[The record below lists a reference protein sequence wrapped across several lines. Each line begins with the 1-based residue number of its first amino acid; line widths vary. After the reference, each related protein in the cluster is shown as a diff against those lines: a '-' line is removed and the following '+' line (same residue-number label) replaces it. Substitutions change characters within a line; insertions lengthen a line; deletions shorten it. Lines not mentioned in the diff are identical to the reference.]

1 MSFSM
6 GSREQTTQQNQTA
19 VSNPYEPA
27 RDDVN
32 RFLTQIDRTSRGGGR
47 YQPNAAEQ
55 AAFDQ
60 LRANAEAGNPY
71 ADQIGALANDLFA
84 TQSYAPQLQQGYADL
99 ERRLSGTADGANLDI
114 ENNPYI
120 SKMLSTVTNDA
131 VNRVNSQFAAAGR
144 DFSGYNQQALGRGI
158 TEAQLPVLAQL
169 YQYEQG
175 RSDAAARDLY
185 AAKGE
190 TARGSAQLDQ
200 LRSSLRAMGIDVGN
214 AALDAQNWGA
224 NQVLAIENQLRNL
237 PYDELDRIAALLY
250 PAAGLG
256 GTTTTTGTSTTE
268 GSSSGFGGSLA
279 DIGKL
284 AAGIAAL
291 SDERA
296 KTDIARIGALA
307 DGTPIYRYRYKG
319 WPFWHMG
326 VLAQEIEARNP
337 EAVCEING
345 LKCINVLKVT
355 ARSEAILNEGAG
367 DDA

>member
-32 RFLTQIDRTSRGGGR
+32 RFLTQIDRTSRGQGR
-47 YQPNAAEQ
+47 FQPNAAEQ
-55 AAFDQ
+55 AAFDD

-71 ADQIGALANDLFA
+71 ADQIGNLANDLFA
-84 TQSYAPQLQQGYADL
+84 TQSYAPQLQQGYSDL
-99 ERRLSGTADGANLDI
+99 ERRLSGTADGTNLDL

-120 SKMLSTVTNDA
+120 RDMLNNVTNNA

-169 YQYEQG
+169 YQHEQG

-200 LRSSLRAMGIDVGN
+200 LRDSLRAMGIDVGK

-224 NQVLAIENQLRNL
+224 NQILAIEDQLRNL

-256 GTTTTTGTSTTE
+256 GTVNTTGTSTTE
-268 GSSSGFGGSLA
+268 QDSSGFSFGLE
-279 DIGKL
+279 DLGKIF
-284 AAGIAAL
+284 AAFG
-291 SDERA
+291 
-296 KTDIARIGALA
+296 
-307 DGTPIYRYRYKG
+307 
-319 WPFWHMG
+319 
-326 VLAQEIEARNP
+326 
-337 EAVCEING
+337 
-345 LKCINVLKVT
+345 
-355 ARSEAILNEGAG
+355 
-367 DDA
+367 

>member
-1 MSFSM
+1 MSFST
-6 GSREQTTQQNQTA
+6 GSKEQTTNQNQTA
-19 VSNPYEPA
+19 VSDPWKPA
-27 RDDVN
+27 QDDVK
-32 RFLTQIDRTSRGGGR
+32 RFLGNLDKASKGKGPFK
-47 YQPNAAEQ
+47 PNANEM
-55 AAFDQ
+55 AAIDE
-60 LRANAEAGNPY
+60 LRANAAAGNPW
-71 ADQIGALANDLFA
+71 ADEIGGLADSLFA
-84 TQSYAPQLQQGYADL
+84 TESYAPQLQQGYSDL
-99 ERRLSGTADGANLDI
+99 ERRLSGTADGANLDL

-120 SKMLSTVTNDA
+120 REMLSNVTNNA

-169 YQYEQG
+169 YQHEQG

-200 LRSSLRAMGIDVGN
+200 LRDSLRAMGIDVGN

-224 NQVLAIENQLRNL
+224 NQMLAIEEKLKNL

-268 GSSSGFGGSLA
+268 GSSSGFGASLA
-279 DIGKL
+279 DVGKL

-291 SDERA
+291 SDERT

-326 VLAQEIEARNP
+326 VLAQEIEACNP

-355 ARSEAILNEGAG
+355 AKSEAMLNEGAR